1 MSMVVGLQ
9 PMRAEAAANV
19 FFNQANK
26 ERCTFL

>member
-9 PMRAEAAANV
+9 PMRAGTAVNV

-26 ERCTFL
+26 ERRTFL